1 MTNRLDDDKTP
12 LLPLGHDPAELR
24 SGLRLTRAQFARLM
38 GTSRQAVTTWVKT
51 GKITIGADGRLDPRV
66 AVAQLL
72 RHSDP
77 AKVRAKVLAPLIE
90 ELSALRHR
98 VAELEAKLQSALE
111 DAAFHKG
118 AVAELEAKLRSAL
131 EDAAFHEGAADELLA
146 QQKALLDHLDAERA
160 ALSAL
165 GGAEVVAAVEAWLRR
180 AAEEGRFD
188 PSRPLLGQAAEPES
202 ELAELLRLGEEV
214 DARFA
219 AAFGDGRAPLTDAE
233 GPMPGNTEQTV
244 LRPGYSERY

>member
-1 MTNRLDDDKTP
+1 VTNRPSGDKTP

-24 SGLRLTRAQFARLM
+24 SGLRVTRAQFARLL
-38 GTSRQAVTTWVKT
+38 GVSRQTTSMWAKA

-77 AKVRAKVLAPLIE
+77 GRLRAKVLAPLIE

-111 DAAFHKG
+111 DAAFREG
-118 AVAELEAKLRSAL
+118 AAAELEAKLQSAL
-131 EDAAFHEGAADELLA
+131 EDAAFHEGAADELVA
-146 QQKALLDHLDAERA
+146 QQKALLDHLGAERA

-165 GGAEVVAAVEAWLRR
+165 SGGEVVAAVEAWLRR

-188 PSRPLLGQAAEPES
+188 PSMPLLGQG
-202 ELAELLRLGEEV
+202 AELES
-214 DARFA
+214 RFA
-219 AAFGDGRAPLTDAE
+219 EEADAFGDDRAPLTDAE
-233 GPMPGNTEQTV
+233 GPMPGNTEQTF
-244 LRPGYSERY
+244 LRPRYSERY